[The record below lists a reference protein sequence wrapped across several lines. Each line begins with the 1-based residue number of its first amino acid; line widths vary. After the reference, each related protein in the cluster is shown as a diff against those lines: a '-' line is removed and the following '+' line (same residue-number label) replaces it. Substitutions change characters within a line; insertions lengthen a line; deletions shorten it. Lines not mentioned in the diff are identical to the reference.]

1 MDRCCARMTRREL
14 LRYALLGAGAW
25 VAGPLRAVAAPPTGS
40 SVSKGGK
47 GLAAAER
54 ALRAMVQRFASVKD
68 DPWAM
73 MHGVRALGKRFTLD
87 EGPAVDYLCAHF
99 LKEKEVAGAR
109 YLYMPGEA
117 EGHPNTLLKTFLEA
131 GVDLDHPIMAVG
143 RRRAVGDLLASAKKL
158 FSFDP
163 TLDPLNNSRDELAWS
178 IIAFSITTKPGQD
191 VWKTAEGQEI
201 RFRDVV
207 VAGFSTAELASAD
220 FSSAMKRGTMPGWKD
235 RISNFTCGGTHLIY
249 SLAVAVRHGHL
260 GEEGRRRLTPLLDLL
275 IWRLKADLYLA
286 DRYYEMVA
294 AAPQKSDFQRHYEL
308 DTRLKFLGH
317 SMEILNYVRL
327 FHLFTPT
334 AAQQAE
340 IRKATEVLADTIL
353 EVNTLDVASLRAQ
366 KGHLYHLLVGD
377 SCHAYHGLRMALGV
391 NQV

>member
-1 MDRCCARMTRREL
+1 MTRRDL

-25 VAGPLRAVAAPPTGS
+25 VARPLSAVAASPTGT
-40 SVSKGGK
+40 SVTKGGK
-47 GLAAAER
+47 GLAAAEQ
-54 ALRAMVQRFASVKD
+54 ALRTLVQRNASVKD
-68 DPWAM
+68 DPWAL
-73 MHGVRALGKRFTLD
+73 MHGVRALGRGFTLD

-109 YLYMPGEA
+109 YLFMTPEA
-117 EGHPNTLLKTFLEA
+117 EGHANTLLKTFLEA
-131 GVDLDHPIMAVG
+131 GVGLDHPITAVG
-143 RRRAVGDLLASAKKL
+143 RRRAVGDLVASAKKL

-191 VWKTAEGQEI
+191 VWKNAEGREI

-207 VAGFSTAELASAD
+207 AAAFSTVELASAD
-220 FSSAMKRGTMPGWKD
+220 FSSAMKKGIMPGWKD

-249 SLAVAVRHGHL
+249 SLAVAVRYGHL
-260 GEEGRRRLTPLLDLL
+260 GEEGRRRLPPLLDLL
-275 IWRLKADLYLA
+275 IWRLTADLYLA
-286 DRYYEMVA
+286 DRYFDMVA
-294 AAPQKSDFQRHYEL
+294 TAHQKSEFLRHYQL

-317 SMEILNYVRL
+317 SMEILSYVRL
-327 FHLFTPT
+327 FHLVTPT

-340 IRKATEVLADTIL
+340 IRKATEILAGTIL
-353 EVNTLDVASLRAQ
+353 EVSTLDVAGLRAP
-366 KGHLYHLLVGD
+366 KHHLFHLLVGD